1 LTGKVSA
8 LAARRA
14 TRPRRGQVYWL
25 DIPGIGR
32 RPWLVVSANGINQTG
47 AVEHLIAARISTV
60 TRDRHLP
67 TVVPLGPD
75 EPIGGSVLAATVM
88 QVRRDWFVESAGV
101 LTPAAMRTVDH
112 ALGEALGL
120 R

>member
-1 LTGKVSA
+1 LTAKVSA

-14 TRPRRGQVYWL
+14 AGPRRGQVYWL
-25 DIPGIGR
+25 DIPDIGR

-47 AVEHLIAARISTV
+47 VVPHVIAARISTV
-60 TRDRHLP
+60 VRDRHLP
-67 TVVPLGPD
+67 TVVRLGPD
-75 EPIGGSVLAATVM
+75 EPIGGCVLAATVM

-101 LTPAAMRTVDH
+101 LTADTMRDVDH

-120 R
+120 I